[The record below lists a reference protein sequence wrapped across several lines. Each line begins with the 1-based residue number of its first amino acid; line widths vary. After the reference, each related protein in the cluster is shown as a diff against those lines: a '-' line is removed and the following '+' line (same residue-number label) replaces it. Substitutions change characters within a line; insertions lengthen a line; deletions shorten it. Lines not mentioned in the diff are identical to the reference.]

1 MKIVRSKKL
10 LILIVLFGL
19 INITVSCQQPSK
31 NDDTNKSD
39 DNKNDDDTNRDDALD
54 KYSDEDIIFK
64 VITKLNDKRNYLVTA
79 KGVTFAK
86 LGFINYEQNT
96 KTSLYA
102 MDDVFYND
110 ISSESTIVS
119 HYHKL
124 LSDGDS
130 IKYYDSDNKK
140 YIECT
145 KDEYKNLYGRIPNYQ
160 NVFNYDITKD
170 DIISTSR
177 SKTDK
182 TYIISYVL
190 EPMKVSRDLRKQM
203 VMFGALD
210 KEPVFTYIELKI
222 FIDEEFNITAF
233 ENIEKYKIVKTVLGI
248 KNTMEC
254 TQKLNS
260 TIIYDNYEL
269 PNLNDFNM

>member
-1 MKIVRSKKL
+1 MKIIRSKKL

-79 KGVTFAK
+79 KGVTSAK

-190 EPMKVSRDLRKQM
+190 EPMKVSCDLRKQM

-254 TQKLNS
+254 TQN
-260 TIIYDNYEL
+260 
-269 PNLNDFNM
+269 